1 MAHVTV
7 NQKRSP
13 SATRSRRISKT
24 IRMIIAIVMILFALF
39 PAAWAVSASL
49 NPAGNLAS
57 STLIPANAGLDNY
70 RELFT
75 DPSLKYA
82 TWMWNSLRVSVIVT
96 ILSVLITTTTAF
108 AFSRFRFYG
117 HGTLLKGILL
127 IQVFPAILAMVAIFA
142 LIQQLGSQIP
152 FLGLNTLTGLG
163 FIYLGGA
170 MGINIWLMKGFFD
183 TVPMDIDES
192 AMVDGATHWQTFW
205 RLIFP
210 LVRPVVIVVALLTF
224 ISTYGEF
231 LLANVLLKS
240 ADSFTV
246 MVGLYQLQSQQF
258 ATRWGV
264 FCAGAVIAAIPIVVL
279 YLFLQDYIVGGLT
292 TGAVKG

>member
-1 MAHVTV
+1 MSTVTV
-7 NQKRSP
+7 DQKYRSAKRSQ
-13 SATRSRRISKT
+13 RISKI
-24 IRMIIAIVMILFALF
+24 IRMIIALVMIFFALF

-49 NPAGNLAS
+49 NPTGNLAS
-57 STLIPANAGLDNY
+57 QTFIPPNASLDNY
-70 RELFT
+70 RELFSSPT
-75 DPSLKYA
+75 LKYG
-82 TWMWNSLRVSVIVT
+82 TWLWNSIKVSASVT

-117 HGTLLKGILL
+117 RGTLLKSILL

-142 LIQQLGSQIP
+142 LVQQMGSVIP

-183 TVPMDIDES
+183 TVPIDIDES

-205 RLIFP
+205 MLIFP

-224 ISTYGEF
+224 IGTYGEF
-231 LLANVLLKS
+231 LLARILLKS
-240 ADSFTV
+240 SENFTV
-246 MVGLYQLQSQQF
+246 MVGLYQLQAARF
-258 ATRWGV
+258 ATEWGV
-264 FCAGAVIAAIPIVVL
+264 FCAGAVIAAIPIVIL
-279 YLFLQDYIVGGLT
+279 YLLLQDYIVGGLT
-292 TGAVKG
+292 SGAVKG

>member
-1 MAHVTV
+1 MTAATQT
-7 NQKRSP
+7 QKSP
-13 SATRSRRISKT
+13 SASRNRTISKA
-24 IRMIIAIVMILFALF
+24 IRMIIAIVMILFSLF

-49 NPAGNLAS
+49 NPVGNLAAT
-57 STLIPANAGLDNY
+57 TLIPANASLKNY
-70 RELFT
+70 QELFSAP
-75 DPSLKYA
+75 DLKY
-82 TWMWNSLRVSVIVT
+82 TQWMFNSLAVSISVT
-96 ILSVLITTTTAF
+96 IISVLITTTTAF
-108 AFSRFRFYG
+108 AFSRFRFKG
-117 HGTLLKGILL
+117 RDSMLKGILL

-142 LIQQLGSQIP
+142 LVQQLGAQIP

-163 FIYLGGA
+163 FVYLGGA

-183 TVPMDIDES
+183 TVPIDIDES

-205 RLIFP
+205 QLIFP
-210 LVRPVVIVVALLTF
+210 LVRPVVVVVGLLTF
-224 ISTYGEF
+224 IATYSEF
-231 LLANVLLKS
+231 LLARVLLKS
-240 ADSFTV
+240 VDSFTV
-246 MVGLYQLQSQQF
+246 MVGLYQLQSNQF

>member
-1 MAHVTV
+1 MSAITV
-7 NQKRSP
+7 NQKSG
-13 SATRSRRISKT
+13 SATRNRRVSKA
-24 IRMIIAIVMILFALF
+24 IRMVIALVMIFFALF

-49 NPAGNLAS
+49 NPVGNLA
-57 STLIPANAGLDNY
+57 TQTFIPPNASLDNY
-70 RELFT
+70 RELFSS
-75 DPSLKYA
+75 PSLKFS
-82 TWMWNSLRVSVIVT
+82 TWMWNSLKVSVSVT

-117 HGTLLKGILL
+117 RGTLLKSILL

-142 LIQQLGSQIP
+142 LIQQLGSVVP

-163 FIYLGGA
+163 FVYLGGA

-205 RLIFP
+205 MLIFP
-210 LVRPVVIVVALLTF
+210 LVRPVVIVVGLLTF
-224 ISTYGEF
+224 ISVYGEF
-231 LLANVLLKS
+231 LLARVLLKS
-240 ADSFTV
+240 TESFTV
-246 MVGLYQLQSQQF
+246 MVGLYQMQSQQF
-258 ATRWGV
+258 ATNWGL
-264 FCAGAVIAAIPIVVL
+264 FCAGAVIAAVPIVVL

-292 TGAVKG
+292 AGAVKG

>member
-1 MAHVTV
+1 MSSISISKST
-7 NQKRSP
+7 P
-13 SATRSRRISKT
+13 SARRSRRISMI
-24 IRMIIAIVMILFALF
+24 IRMIIALLMVVFALF
-39 PAAWAVSASL
+39 PVIWAISASL
-49 NPAGNLAS
+49 DPTGNLAS
-57 STLIPANAGLDNY
+57 QQLIPENASLDNY
-70 RELFT
+70 RELFNNEAL
-75 DPSLKYA
+75 PYA
-82 TWMWNSLRVSVIVT
+82 TWLWNSLRVATIVT

-117 HGTLLKGILL
+117 HSTLLKTILL
-127 IQVFPAILAMVAIFA
+127 IQVFPAILAMVAVFA
-142 LIQQLGSQIP
+142 LIQQLGSYIS

-183 TVPMDIDES
+183 TIPREIDES

-210 LVRPVVIVVALLTF
+210 LVRPVVIVVGLLTF
-224 ISTYGEF
+224 IGTYGEF

-240 ADSFTV
+240 PSNLTV
-246 MVGLYQLQSQQF
+246 MVGLFQLQSNQF
-258 ATRWGV
+258 STNWGV
-264 FCAGAVIAAIPIVVL
+264 FTAGAVLAAVPIVVL

-292 TGAVKG
+292 QGAVKG